1 MATTSGHARSL
12 SKRGLAFTIVAVLLG
27 VSSTARADEIIDR
40 VLAVVA
46 GDLITLSD
54 VRAARELGL
63 VDPGSA
69 TDPTRAV
76 LSRLIDR
83 SLVLNEVNR
92 YAPPEPT
99 LDAIDQ
105 RIGELR
111 RQLGSAQTFE
121 LTLIKVGVAIEQL
134 RDIVRGDL
142 RIRAYLAQRFTA
154 DTPARSQTAITEW
167 VDGLRRRA
175 EIVDLYAP
183 PGP

>member
-1 MATTSGHARSL
+1 MATMTGVARL
-12 SKRGLAFTIVAVLLG
+12 LTKRGLGVSIVAVLLG
-27 VSSTARADEIIDR
+27 AVSSARADEIIDR

-63 VDPGSA
+63 VDPGNA
-69 TDPTRAV
+69 ADPMRAV

-99 LDAIDQ
+99 AEAIEQ
-105 RIGELR
+105 QIGELR
-111 RQLGSAQTFE
+111 SQLGSAQTFDAT
-121 LTLIKVGVAIEQL
+121 LTKVGVALEQL
-134 RDIVRGDL
+134 RDVVRGDL

-154 DTPARSQTAITEW
+154 DTPVRSQAAINDW

-183 PGP
+183 AGP

>member
-1 MATTSGHARSL
+1 MAPITGLVRSL
-12 SKRGLAFTIVAVLLG
+12 TKNRLAFTIVALLLG
-27 VSSTARADEIIDR
+27 AGRSASADEIIDR

-63 VDPGSA
+63 VDPGNA
-69 TDPTRAV
+69 ADPTRAI
-76 LSRLIDR
+76 LLRLIDR
-83 SLVLNEVNR
+83 VLVLNEVNR

-105 RIGELR
+105 QIGELR
-111 RQLGSAQTFE
+111 RQLGSVQTFE
-121 LTLIKVGVAIEQL
+121 ATLMNVGVAIEQL
-134 RDIVRGDL
+134 RNLVRGDL

-154 DTPARSQTAITEW
+154 DTPARSQAAIAEW

-183 PGP
+183 ASP